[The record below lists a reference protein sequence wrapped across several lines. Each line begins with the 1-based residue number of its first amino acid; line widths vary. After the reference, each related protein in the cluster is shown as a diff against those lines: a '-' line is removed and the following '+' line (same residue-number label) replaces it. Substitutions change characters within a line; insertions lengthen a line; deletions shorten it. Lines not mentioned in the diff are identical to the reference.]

1 MPTRPDRDRRS
12 PRHPVRRRFI
22 AGFAGLAAVTGL
34 APSAR
39 AGDWVITP
47 RGEDQELF
55 TDNVFLEPTDRRS
68 DLITTLAPGINITG
82 ASPRLSGTLDYSPNF
97 YLFALNPNQD
107 IIGHNLYANGTA
119 TLAPN
124 LLYFDLHAYAS
135 LQPTTPALSTDLS
148 SLVPSSGLSAVGP
161 TTPFLPTAI
170 PKAQLTQVTTVIA
183 SPYVQRRFGDY
194 GTGEVRYTFADNN
207 FSGGENLLL
216 TPAAS
221 ALQSGSDLTNEGTA
235 TFVTG
240 SFFDRFRSEL
250 LVDTSHTSGS
260 DLPQDQTRAVAAT
273 EVPIAYKISA
283 LTTIGYEDLRFSGIP
298 AVNINDAVWGIGAR
312 FAPTPD
318 RNLVVLY
325 GRHEGVVSPYA
336 ALNYALTPLSRIA
349 ASYSDSISTFSEDI
363 EQNLL
368 QSDQIRG
375 QTVSAQTFLPLPI
388 HNPLLGVQLSL
399 LRIKHGNATGY
410 IDLKREH
417 LSFGVDREEDIVLA
431 EAQAGAG
438 VSLRATTVN
447 FGWAHDVN
455 PLTTAQLN
463 LGYSLVTLLQEPT
476 VNERL
481 FVAGTSVNYMFNRT
495 LTGSAGYTFFK
506 RGADQPL
513 FQLTS
518 NVVFVS
524 LRKTF

>member
-1 MPTRPDRDRRS
+1 MRAF
-12 PRHPVRRRFI
+12 RRRCA
-22 AGFAGLAAVTGL
+22 AGFAGLVTAAGL
-34 APSAR
+34 TPSAVG
-39 AGDWVITP
+39 GDWVITP
-47 RGEDQELF
+47 RIEDQEVF
-55 TDNVFLEPTDRRS
+55 TDNVFLEPTNRRS
-68 DLITTLAPGINITG
+68 DLVTTLSPGINITG
-82 ASPRLSGTLDYSPNF
+82 ESPRLRGTLDYSPNF
-97 YLFALNPNQD
+97 YFFALNPSQN

-119 TLAPN
+119 TVAPN

-135 LQPTTPALSTDLS
+135 LQPTTPGLTTDVTSLTPST
-148 SLVPSSGLSAVGP
+148 GLSAVGP
-161 TTPFLPTAI
+161 AAPFVPTAI

-194 GTGEVRYTFADNN
+194 GTGEVRYTFADNS
-207 FSGGENLLL
+207 FGGGENLLL

-221 ALQSGSDLTNEGTA
+221 ALQSSSDLTHEGTA
-235 TFVTG
+235 TFITG
-240 SFFDRFRSEL
+240 SFFDRFRTQL
-250 LVDTSHTSGS
+250 LVDTSHTSGG

-283 LTTIGYEDLRFSGIP
+283 LTTIGYEDLRFGGIP
-298 AVNINDAVWGIGAR
+298 PVDINDVVWGIGAR

-325 GRHEGVVSPYA
+325 GRHEGITSPYA
-336 ALNYALTPLSRIA
+336 ALNYALTPVSRIT
-349 ASYSDSISTFSEDI
+349 ASYSDSITTFSEDI

-368 QSDQIRG
+368 LSNQIRG
-375 QTVSAQTFLPLPI
+375 QTVDARTLLPLPI
-388 HNPLLGVQLSL
+388 HNPLLGVQLAL
-399 LRIKHGNATGY
+399 LRIKHANATGY
-410 IDLKREH
+410 VDLKREH
-417 LSFGVDREEDIVLA
+417 LSLAVDREEDIVLA
-431 EAQAGAG
+431 EPQAGGG
-438 VSLRATTVN
+438 VSLRATGIN

-481 FVAGTSVNYMFNRT
+481 FVAGASVNYMFNRT

-506 RGADQPL
+506 RDADQPL